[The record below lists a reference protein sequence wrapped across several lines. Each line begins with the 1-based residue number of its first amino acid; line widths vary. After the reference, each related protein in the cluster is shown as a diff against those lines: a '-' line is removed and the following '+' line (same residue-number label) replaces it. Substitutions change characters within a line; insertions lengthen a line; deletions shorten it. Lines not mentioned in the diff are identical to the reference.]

1 MRGRTPASTSAPRR
15 SRSRTRVPASDA
27 EMRARNS
34 CEASSL
40 APRNRNI
47 RFAQPSAISCRRL
60 SNPARYAARPNWKA
74 EEPSISVRSRS
85 KKAAGVRLSAAIDLD
100 DHRVALAATGADCG
114 TAEATAPPAQL
125 EHQRAEDAR
134 AGGANRVAERHR
146 AAVHVDLVL
155 VDAEHPDRVQG
166 DRGERLVDLPQV
178 DVIGLQPR
186 LL

>member
-15 SRSRTRVPASDA
+15 SRSRTRVPASDS

-85 KKAAGVRLSAAIDLD
+85 KNAAGERRGPVGPSAAIDLD
-100 DHRVALAATGADCG
+100 DHRVALAAARADRGAP
-114 TAEATAPPAQL
+114 EAPAAAAQL
-125 EHQRAEDAR
+125 EHQRAEDPR
-134 AGGANRVAERHR
+134 TRGADRMAQRHR
-146 AAVHVDLVL
+146 SAVHVHLVL
-155 VDAEHPDRVQG
+155 VDAEHP
-166 DRGERLVDLPQV
+166 
-178 DVIGLQPR
+178 
-186 LL
+186 